1 MTAARTVTKL
11 KDLDDVF
18 GTPTDGQIPV
28 WNAAHNRFE
37 YANFSGP
44 ASGGGTLQG
53 KSGATI
59 AALGAGD
66 YDGQPGL
73 LKPAGLSDSE
83 ILYWHSLQGQWKS
96 RAKVIAMQLDQ
107 NYMGAKAVADWEYI
121 GTPVSG
127 SAASNNSFAGGILE
141 RSLFN
146 ARQYMLAGCK
156 VEHRWHCL
164 CYGNLANLYVF
175 SIVPFFW
182 NYSSGD
188 QAPLSTNGA
197 SAIAEGQ
204 VIQSNAESIPSMKA
218 TVGWLPISK
227 KGAAGT
233 PLEAT
238 DLAKDHLTPRFYGK
252 MSAGPGTT
260 IYGAV
265 IDIGLEVRYSS

>member
-28 WNAAHNRFE
+28 WVAAQNRFE
-37 YANFSGP
+37 WRDFSGP
-44 ASGGGTLQG
+44 VGGGGTLTG

-59 AALGAGD
+59 SALGAGD

-73 LKPAGLSDSE
+73 LKPAGITDTELL
-83 ILYWHSLQGQWKS
+83 IWHATAGQWKG
-96 RAKVIAMQLDQ
+96 RGKTLAMQLDQ
-107 NYMGAKAVADWEYI
+107 MYMGTNVAADWAYI
-121 GTPVSG
+121 ATPVSG
-127 SAASNNSFAGGILE
+127 SAASVPPVYAAGILE
-141 RSLFN
+141 RALLN
-146 ARQYMLAGCK
+146 AKQFMVAGCK

-164 CYGNLANLYVF
+164 CYGNLANLLVF

-182 NYSSGD
+182 NFSSGD
-188 QAPLSTNGA
+188 QAPLSSNGA

-204 VIQSNAESIPSMKA
+204 VIQSNAESIPSMKS
-218 TVGWLPISK
+218 TVGWLPVSK

-233 PLEAT
+233 PLEST

-252 MSAGPGTT
+252 MSGGAL
-260 IYGAV
+260 YGAV